1 MPLVVKDRVKETSI
15 TAGTGA
21 LTLDGAVVGFQSF
34 AAVGN
39 GNTTYYTIVD
49 NIANTW
55 EVGVG
60 TYTASGT
67 TLSRDTVL
75 ANSSGNTSPLNLT
88 SNTKDVFV
96 TYPAGR
102 SVYSDGTNIVPASSA
117 TVLTSSG
124 GTGLSSYTAGDLPYY
139 ATGTALSKLGIGTNG
154 QVLTST
160 GTAPQW
166 SSLSGVTVTSF
177 SAGTTGFTP
186 STATQ
191 GAVTLSGTLITS
203 NGGTGLSSYTVGDL
217 PYYAAGTA
225 LSKLNIGAA
234 NTVMTSSG
242 SAPQWSTSI
251 SLTTVTAQTVVAS
264 NGIFVN
270 GATVSTSYSIPSGSN
285 AMSAGVI
292 TIANGVTVTVP
303 DGSRW
308 TVV

>member
-1 MPLVVKDRVKETSI
+1 MPLVVRDRVKETSI
-15 TAGTGA
+15 TAGTGT
-21 LTLDGAVVGFQSF
+21 LTLDGAVAGFQSF
-34 AAVGN
+34 ASIGN

-75 ANSSGNTSPLNLT
+75 ANSLGTTALINFA
-88 SNTKDVFV
+88 SNSKDVFC

-117 TVLTSSG
+117 TVLTTSG
-124 GTGLSSYTAGDLPYY
+124 GTGLSSYTAGDLPYF
-139 ATGTALSKLGIGTNG
+139 AAGTAFTKLGIGSNKTI
-154 QVLTST
+154 LTSS
-160 GTAPQW
+160 GAAPQW
-166 SSLSGVTVTSF
+166 TASLD
-177 SAGTTGFTP
+177 TT
-186 STATQ
+186 Q
-191 GAVTLSGTLITS
+191 
-203 NGGTGLSSYTVGDL
+203 GGTGQTSYTAGDL
-217 PYYAAGTA
+217 PYYAAGTS
-225 LSKLNIGAA
+225 LTKLGIGAA

>member
-1 MPLVVKDRVKETSI
+1 MPLVVRDRVKETSI
-15 TAGTGA
+15 TAGTGT
-21 LTLDGAVVGFQSF
+21 LTLDGAVAGFQSF
-34 AAVGN
+34 ASIGN

-60 TYTASGT
+60 TYTSLGT

-75 ANSSGNTSPLNLT
+75 ANSLGTTALINFA
-88 SNTKDVFV
+88 SNSKDVFV

-102 SVYSDGTNIVPASSA
+102 SVYSDGTNITPATAA
-117 TVLTSSG
+117 TVLTTSGGTGLSSYTAGDLPYFAAGTAFTKLPIGAAGRFLTSTGTAPQWSDPTGVAVTSITFGTTGLTPATATQGAVTVAGTLITSNG

-139 ATGTALSKLGIGTNG
+139 AAGTSLTKLG
-154 QVLTST
+154 
-160 GTAPQW
+160 
-166 SSLSGVTVTSF
+166 
-177 SAGTTGFTP
+177 
-186 STATQ
+186 
-191 GAVTLSGTLITS
+191 
-203 NGGTGLSSYTVGDL
+203 
-217 PYYAAGTA
+217 
-225 LSKLNIGAA
+225 IGAA

-308 TVV
+308 TVI

>member
-1 MPLVVKDRVKETSI
+1 MPLVVRDRVKETSI
-15 TAGTGA
+15 TAGTGT
-21 LTLDGAVVGFQSF
+21 LTLDGAVAGFQSF
-34 AAVGN
+34 ASIGN

-75 ANSSGNTSPLNLT
+75 ANSLGNTSFINFA
-88 SNTKDVFV
+88 SNSKDVFV

-117 TVLTSSG
+117 TVLTTSG
-124 GTGLSSYTAGDLPYY
+124 GTGLSSYTAGDLPYF
-139 ATGTALSKLGIGTNG
+139 AAGTAFTKLGIGSNKTI
-154 QVLTST
+154 LTSS

-166 SSLSGVTVTSF
+166 TASLD
-177 SAGTTGFTP
+177 TT
-186 STATQ
+186 Q
-191 GAVTLSGTLITS
+191 
-203 NGGTGLSSYTVGDL
+203 GGTGQTSYTAGDL
-217 PYYAAGTA
+217 PYYAAGTS
-225 LSKLNIGAA
+225 LTKLGIGAN
-234 NTVMTSSG
+234 NTVMTSNG
-242 SAPQWSTSI
+242 SAPQWSTTL

>member
-15 TAGTGA
+15 TAGTGT
-21 LTLDGAVVGFQSF
+21 LTLDGATPGFQTF
-34 AAVGN
+34 AAIGN
-39 GNTTYYTIVD
+39 GNTTYYAIVD

-75 ANSSGNTSPLNLT
+75 ANSLGTTALINFA
-88 SNTKDVFV
+88 SNSKDVFC

-102 SVYSDGTNIVPASSA
+102 SVYSDGTNITPATAA
-117 TVLTSSG
+117 TVLTTSG
-124 GTGLSSYTAGDLPYY
+124 GTGLSSYTAGDLPYF
-139 ATGTALSKLGIGTNG
+139 AAGTAFTKLGIGSNKTI
-154 QVLTST
+154 LTSS

-166 SSLSGVTVTSF
+166 TASLD
-177 SAGTTGFTP
+177 TT
-186 STATQ
+186 Q
-191 GAVTLSGTLITS
+191 
-203 NGGTGLSSYTVGDL
+203 GGTGQTSYTAGDL
-217 PYYAAGTA
+217 PYYAAGTS
-225 LSKLNIGAA
+225 LTKLGIGAA